1 MEKPMELIINGEH
14 CLVAEPGSLT
24 LAQYLRENRALRGAK
39 IACDEAA
46 CGACTVLA
54 GGLAIFSCHTLL
66 AQVDGE
72 SITTIEGISRPG
84 QFDCSLQAA
93 FVEMDAVQCGF
104 CTPGMILAIKAAL
117 AQGIREREELA
128 WAISGN
134 VCRCGAY
141 ARILDAAEH
150 CAK

>member
-1 MEKPMELIINGEH
+1 MDQPVKLIINGEH
-14 CLVAEPGSLT
+14 YCVAEPGSAT
-24 LAQYLRENRALRGAK
+24 LAQYLREDLGLRGVK

-54 GGLAIFSCHTLL
+54 GGQAIFACHTLL

-72 SITTIEGISRPG
+72 SITTIEGISCPG
-84 QFDCSLQAA
+84 QLNYSLQAA

-104 CTPGMILAIKAAL
+104 CTPGMILTVKAAL
-117 AQGIREREELA
+117 AQGVRERKEIARAL
-128 WAISGN
+128 SGN